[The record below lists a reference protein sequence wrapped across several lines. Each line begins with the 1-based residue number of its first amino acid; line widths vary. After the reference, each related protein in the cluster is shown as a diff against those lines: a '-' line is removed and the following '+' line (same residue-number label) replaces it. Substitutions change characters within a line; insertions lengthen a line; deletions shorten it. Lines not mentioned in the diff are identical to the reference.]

1 MKNKIQADWRTAKL
15 NECCDFVRGVG
26 FQNGDARTTA
36 EAGFIPL
43 LRAGNI
49 SSSLDLENDLLWIP
63 ERLTAKEQQ
72 LKKGDIA
79 ICLSSGSPQ
88 VVGKTAQLKQN
99 WKGTVG
105 AFCGIVRP
113 HDEVDSE
120 FIGHWFR
127 SSHFI
132 NWRNAKARGAN
143 IQNLR
148 FQELE
153 ELRISLPST
162 KDEQRQFSARLR
174 EQMAAVEKARA
185 AVEQQLDA
193 AQKLPAALLRAV
205 FTSPAA
211 QRWPRKRIGD
221 LVASPLR
228 TGLSKSGKADS
239 PWRCLNLSSV
249 RNGTLIMD
257 AAKPVD
263 VTAREAEAN
272 RVRAGVFYVVRG
284 NGNLKL
290 VARGA
295 LAPQTVTDKILF
307 PDLLIEVNP
316 DVQRILPLFLRWVWD
331 SAEVRK
337 ALEDRSRTSAGI
349 YKINLTNLA
358 GIEIPLPAK
367 LSEQEAVATRLE
379 TELASARLL
388 VESLAKRLA
397 EIELLPAALLR
408 EAFQN

>member
-1 MKNKIQADWRTAKL
+1 MKSNWQTVRL
-15 NECCDFVRGVG
+15 NECCEFIRGVS
-26 FQNGDARTTA
+26 FQNGDAQTNA

-49 SSSLDLENDLLWIP
+49 ANSLDLENDLLWIP
-63 ERLTAKEQQ
+63 ERLTAHEQKLQ
-72 LKKGDIA
+72 KGDIA

-88 VVGKTAQLKQN
+88 VVGKTAQLKQD
-99 WKGTVG
+99 WTGTVG

-113 HDEVDSE
+113 GKSVDSE
-120 FIGHWFR
+120 YIGHWFR
-127 SSHFI
+127 SPHFI

-148 FQELE
+148 FQELA
-153 ELRISLPST
+153 ELDISLPST
-162 KDEQRQFSARLR
+162 KDEQRRIAARLR
-174 EQMAAVEKARA
+174 EQMAEVERARA
-185 AVEQQLDA
+185 AVQAQLDA
-193 AQKLPAALLRAV
+193 AQSLPAALLRAV

-211 QRWPRKRIGD
+211 QRWPRRRISD

-228 TGLSKSGKADS
+228 TGLSKSAKADS
-239 PWRCLNLSSV
+239 PWRCLSLSSV
-249 RNGTLIMD
+249 RNGKLIMD

-263 VTAREAEAN
+263 VTAREADAN
-272 RVRAGVFYVVRG
+272 QVRAGAFYVVRG

-295 LAPQTVTDKILF
+295 LAPQTVSEPILF

-316 DVQRILPLFLRWVWD
+316 DAGKILPLYLRWAWD
-331 SAEVRK
+331 SAEVRTV
-337 ALEDRSRTSAGI
+337 LEDRARTSAGI

-358 GIEIPLPAK
+358 AIEIPLPPRA
-367 LSEQEAVATRLE
+367 EQQKIATRLE
-379 TELASARLL
+379 AELTAARSL
-388 VESLAKRLA
+388 VESLETRLA

-408 EAFQN
+408 EAFSGKV